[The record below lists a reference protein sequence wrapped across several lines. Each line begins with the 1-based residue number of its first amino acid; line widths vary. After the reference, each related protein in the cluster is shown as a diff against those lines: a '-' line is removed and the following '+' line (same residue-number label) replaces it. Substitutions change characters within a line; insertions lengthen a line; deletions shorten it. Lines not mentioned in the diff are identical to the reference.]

1 MGGVILWFN
10 FKFSGSLQDAYFSLQ
25 CFPILNFYCMHA
37 TFYSERA
44 KVRVE
49 EYNIP
54 KLKSSERKSTS
65 LLNIYP
71 CVQYIICLS
80 TDVQGES

>member
-1 MGGVILWFN
+1 M
-10 FKFSGSLQDAYFSLQ
+10 
-25 CFPILNFYCMHA
+25 
-37 TFYSERA
+37 FYSERA
-44 KVRVE
+44 KIRVE

-80 TDVQGES
+80 TDLQGESW